1 MIEFVA
7 ARMAELGYVESAV
20 EEILQLRPFTFRR
33 SIHLPAYRRR
43 WRSHG
48 PLGLAVAFFL
58 LQEWLSLEELR
69 LLLKDEGIAAM
80 HTEGFLDVGV
90 RGIRSR
96 VDLYPCMGAYF
107 FTDSAFELEPWPEQV
122 YWLGGDSYT
131 LAYCTPRRAYT
142 KTLDLCSGSGVHAL
156 LAGCPGLGVDINRRA
171 VEFGR
176 LNARLNGV
184 SDVEFVQG
192 DCLSASGQVD
202 LVTLNPPFVP
212 TPEGIAELYRTGGG
226 SGEGITER
234 VMRQLPDLLSLGGL
248 FSMAT
253 EAPRCGPQSPLV
265 RMREWLGPGWGL
277 AGLNKFEFPIDDY
290 IFSNILSSA
299 VDSSHQEAEYERWLD
314 SYEAFGI
321 TSMVSAQFFAVR
333 LPDGCEDWTIERD
346 FPHPG
351 GPRGDLCGDWLR
363 ALQAW
368 HSRWPADYVPHLR
381 TPVFLGSEGGM
392 AQLGSEW
399 AEGPLPLSAAHC
411 AVLAQIQRGT
421 RLEEIQDQESLR
433 FLGGQMVI
441 TNWTEK

>member
-1 MIEFVA
+1 
-7 ARMAELGYVESAV
+7 MASLGFVESAV
-20 EEILQLRPFTFRR
+20 EAILQLRPFTFRR
-33 SIHLPAYRRR
+33 SIHAPAYRRR

-69 LLLKDEGIAAM
+69 SLLQDEGVAAM

-96 VDLYPCMGAYF
+96 VDLYPCLGSYF

-142 KTLDLCSGSGVHAL
+142 RSLDLCSGSGVHAL
-156 LAGCPGLGVDINRRA
+156 LAGCPGLAVDINPRA
-171 VEFGR
+171 IEFGR
-176 LNARLNGV
+176 LNARLNEV
-184 SDVEFVQG
+184 SGVEFVQG
-192 DCLSASGQVD
+192 DCLSQGGQYD

-226 SGEGITER
+226 SGEGVTER
-234 VMRQLPDLLSLGGL
+234 VMRGLPQRLDVGGL

-253 EAPRCGPQSPLV
+253 EAPRCGAQSPLV
-265 RMREWLGPGWGL
+265 RMREWLGAGWGL
-277 AGLNKFEFPIDDY
+277 AGLNKFEFPIEDY

-299 VDSSHQEAEYERWLD
+299 VESRDQEAEYERWLD

-333 LPDGCEDWTIERD
+333 LLEGCEDWAYERD
-346 FPHPG
+346 FPHPL
-351 GPRGDLCGDWLR
+351 GPRGQICGDWLR

-368 HSRWPADYVPHLR
+368 HSRWPADFVPRLQ
-381 TPVFLGSEGGM
+381 TSVFLGSEGGL
-392 AQLGSEW
+392 AQFGPEW
-399 AEGPLPLSAAHC
+399 AGSPIPLSAAHC
-411 AVLAQIQRGT
+411 AVLGQIQRGT
-421 RLEEIQDQESLR
+421 RLEDIQDQESLR
-433 FLGGQMVI
+433 FLGGHMVI
-441 TNWTEK
+441 TNWSEK